1 LVEYLTL
8 QCTWRKD
15 NTSKIKEAVVVK
27 MSLSNKIQND
37 IKKARQLKA
46 IDPDI
51 NLAIRFDQTNA
62 LMATAIELELK
73 HFKTNQTQVRV
84 LTMLSRENRPV
95 TIDELASWCLKSFNS
110 VSTLVNRMEKKG
122 LIKKIKMDG
131 DLKTY
136 VILADKGSILYHLQV
151 TENSI
156 RVILS
161 KLSAEEKKDFE
172 AILKKISENTRDVLG
187 LDFKPSFL
195 P

>member
-1 LVEYLTL
+1 
-8 QCTWRKD
+8 
-15 NTSKIKEAVVVK
+15 VVK
-27 MSLSNKIQND
+27 MSLSNKVQND

-46 IDPDI
+46 NDADI

-62 LMATAIELELK
+62 LLATAIELELK

-95 TIDELASWCLKSFNS
+95 TIDELANWCLKSFNS
-110 VSTLVNRMEKKG
+110 VSTLINRMEKKG

-161 KLSAEEKKDFE
+161 KLSGEEKKNFE
-172 AILKKISENTRDVLG
+172 TVLKKINENTRDVLG